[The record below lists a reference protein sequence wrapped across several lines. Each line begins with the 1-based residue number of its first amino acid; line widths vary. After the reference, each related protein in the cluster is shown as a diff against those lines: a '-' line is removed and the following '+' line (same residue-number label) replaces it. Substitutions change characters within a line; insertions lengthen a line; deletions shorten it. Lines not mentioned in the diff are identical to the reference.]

1 MLKKYFLIGILVI
14 TVALVISAFTW
25 VSISRTGGSQVVQAQ
40 GLASLNAADASA
52 YRYTAM
58 AKFYSQA
65 KNIAVT
71 GFRTPPM
78 SNFSGISSIAS
89 TGFRTPPMT
98 SFVPSAQLSVTE
110 HLAALK
116 AGSGL
121 AVDGKLVDDRYIS
134 PSSSYLVDGKLIDDR
149 YSAPSNPY
157 LALASQYREHI
168 SPSLSSSYR
177 YVRSA
182 QLSVT
187 ERLAIL
193 KAGPGLIVVSQFHDR

>member
-1 MLKKYFLIGILVI
+1 
-14 TVALVISAFTW
+14 
-25 VSISRTGGSQVVQAQ
+25 
-40 GLASLNAADASA
+40 
-52 YRYTAM
+52 M

-193 KAGPGLIVVSQFHDR
+193 KAGPGLVVVGKSIDDHFSSLSSSYRYVSSAQLSVTERLAILKAGPGLIVVSQFHDR